1 MADLEFSQAKKI
13 SLLVVTRIKKES
25 KTIGA
30 QGGELTSSVDDDVA
44 IEVPKNAI
52 PDGSQ
57 VSMGVKLILF
67 SDNLSIHIKH

>member
-1 MADLEFSQAKKI
+1 MADLEFSQAQKI
-13 SLLVVTRIKKES
+13 SLLVVTRTKKES

-30 QGGELTSSVDDDVA
+30 QGGELTSTVDDDVA

-67 SDNLSIHIKH
+67 SIR